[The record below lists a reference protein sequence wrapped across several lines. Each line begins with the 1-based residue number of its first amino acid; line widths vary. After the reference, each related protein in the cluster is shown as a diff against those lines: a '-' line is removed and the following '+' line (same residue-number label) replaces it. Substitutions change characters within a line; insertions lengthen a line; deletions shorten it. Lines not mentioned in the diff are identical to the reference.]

1 MPDEI
6 WWYYEE
12 FASWVANRGVRWDD
26 GQASQIPLACNSTRM
41 RSGSC
46 SRRAMD
52 DPGELDM
59 GRQIDDGTAH
69 LNGAWAGSKS
79 DARWVGPA
87 KLVIV
92 TQHEFTAA
100 GLEALLLAGGYHVLA
115 RFTRW
120 DDLLLSLMS
129 NRPVTLLLNL
139 ATREAARL
147 ISQLRADHR
156 SMSIILM
163 LDERDAITAASLL
176 EFDVEGIL
184 LGAAC
189 ASSLLQCV
197 ESVCQG
203 RRWVDPDLLRHLA
216 LAEQTG
222 QIASRLTKR
231 EADIANLISRG
242 LHNKQIAR
250 ELQCGRGYRED
261 ALASHLRK
269 TSSAQQDRT
278 GIVGHGKGGR
288 WPCLAA
294 ALRSAGRAGSLRG
307 TIYFCS
313 GAR

>member
-1 MPDEI
+1 
-6 WWYYEE
+6 
-12 FASWVANRGVRWDD
+12 
-26 GQASQIPLACNSTRM
+26 
-41 RSGSC
+41 
-46 SRRAMD
+46 MD

-176 EFDVEGIL
+176 ELDVEGIL

-250 ELQCGRGYRED
+250 ELNVAEGTVKMHLHHIYEK
-261 ALASHLRK
+261 LHLRSRTELALLATARAEDGLVSRRRYAPQVAQAVSEAPS
-269 TSSAQQDRT
+269 TSAPAPDDVHAPLDARP
-278 GIVGHGKGGR
+278 GGR
-288 WPCLAA
+288 DL
-294 ALRSAGRAGSLRG
+294 
-307 TIYFCS
+307 
-313 GAR
+313 

>member
-1 MPDEI
+1 
-6 WWYYEE
+6 
-12 FASWVANRGVRWDD
+12 
-26 GQASQIPLACNSTRM
+26 
-41 RSGSC
+41 
-46 SRRAMD
+46 MD
-52 DPGELDM
+52 DPGALDM
-59 GRQIDDGTAH
+59 GRQIDGGTAH

-250 ELQCGRGYRED
+250 ELNVAEGTVKMHLHHIYEK
-261 ALASHLRK
+261 LHLRSRTELALLATARAEDGLVSRRRYAPQVAQAVSEAPS
-269 TSSAQQDRT
+269 TSAPAPDDVHAPLDARP
-278 GIVGHGKGGR
+278 GGR
-288 WPCLAA
+288 DL
-294 ALRSAGRAGSLRG
+294 
-307 TIYFCS
+307 
-313 GAR
+313 

>member
-1 MPDEI
+1 
-6 WWYYEE
+6 
-12 FASWVANRGVRWDD
+12 
-26 GQASQIPLACNSTRM
+26 
-41 RSGSC
+41 
-46 SRRAMD
+46 MD

-59 GRQIDDGTAH
+59 GRQIDDCTAH

-184 LGAAC
+184 FGAAC

-197 ESVCQG
+197 ESVCHG

-216 LAEQTG
+216 LAEQTA
-222 QIASRLTKR
+222 QIASRLTRR
-231 EADIANLISRG
+231 EADIASLVSRG
-242 LHNKQIAR
+242 LPNKQVAR
-250 ELQCGRGYRED
+250 ELHMTEGTVKMHLHHIYEKLHLRSRTELALLATVRADDDLISGRRYAPQVAQAVSGASYASARAPDDVHAPLDDRPGGRG
-261 ALASHLRK
+261 L
-269 TSSAQQDRT
+269 
-278 GIVGHGKGGR
+278 
-288 WPCLAA
+288 
-294 ALRSAGRAGSLRG
+294 
-307 TIYFCS
+307 
-313 GAR
+313 